1 MSPSSAGFA
10 PCILLKRVSSRMVR
24 GGAKLRA
31 YRGVALHYA
40 FVGRRF
46 SLEILKALQRDAN
59 APQLMPRGRRD
70 ARTSLFT
77 VTFTVHTFVGRGS
90 QKRPFHVV
98 RLLTM
103 ACLRAYI
110 TAPGFGPPLACR
122 IKSLLFS
129 SVV

>member
-1 MSPSSAGFA
+1 
-10 PCILLKRVSSRMVR
+10 MVR

-77 VTFTVHTFVGRGS
+77 VTFTMHTFVGLTQPNGNIALVRDFRNVRRS
-90 QKRPFHVV
+90 V
-98 RLLTM
+98 RLNT
-103 ACLRAYI
+103 
-110 TAPGFGPPLACR
+110 GV
-122 IKSLLFS
+122 S
-129 SVV
+129 SKR